1 MLKSDR
7 IILARVLYHLKLV
20 DTAKNRELLVMFE
33 QLHKSSCSLDSSVLA
48 AHADLVSE
56 WWVFIKW
63 TSLMLFFSDES
74 SELLFD
80 FVDEDSENESVPEI
94 DALFSS
100 DNFEY

>member
-20 DTAKNRELLVMFE
+20 DTAKNRELLLLFE

-56 WWVFIKW
+56 CE
-63 TSLMLFFSDES
+63 ES
-74 SELLFD
+74 YELIFD

-100 DNFEY
+100 DNFRG

>member
-20 DTAKNRELLVMFE
+20 DTAKNRELLVIFE

-56 WWVFIKW
+56 WRVFNQMC
-63 TSLMLFFSDES
+63 SLNVF
-74 SELLFD
+74 
-80 FVDEDSENESVPEI
+80 
-94 DALFSS
+94 
-100 DNFEY
+100 Y

>member
-20 DTAKNRELLVMFE
+20 DTAKNRELLLLFE

-56 WWVFIKW
+56 W
-63 TSLMLFFSDES
+63 
-74 SELLFD
+74 
-80 FVDEDSENESVPEI
+80 
-94 DALFSS
+94 
-100 DNFEY
+100 